1 VRRREILKLASAAGL
16 SLLPWRR
23 VAGAVNRGKVLYF
36 TRSAAGEHS
45 VVRRRGT
52 EPSVSE
58 KRMIEMGR
66 LRGFDVECTND
77 GRVFEDGL
85 SGYDAIAFYTSGD
98 LTRPAPDGSPPMS
111 TAGKQRLLEA
121 IAQGKGFMGF
131 HSAADTF
138 HSPGGRDRNQTNVDP
153 YIAMLGGECLAH
165 GAEQEASLLAGSSFL
180 MKSIGVPGQ
189 GLSFTDEWCTFK
201 NYAKDL
207 HVVLVQETRYLK
219 GKAYRRPDYPCTWA
233 RMHGQGRVFYT
244 SMGHRADIWT
254 NPFFE
259 ATAQAGIEWAMG
271 RFDADVAPNID
282 KVTPGANQLRE

>member
-1 VRRREILKLASAAGL
+1 MRRREILKLASAAGL
-16 SLLPWRR
+16 SFLPRR
-23 VAGAVNRGKVLYF
+23 GVAAAVSRGKVLYF
-36 TRSAAGEHS
+36 TRSAGGEHGA
-45 VVRRRGT
+45 RKRRGG

-58 KRMIEMGR
+58 KSMIEMGR
-66 LRGFDVECTND
+66 LRGFDVACTND
-77 GRVFEDGL
+77 GGVFEGDL

-98 LTRPAPDGSPPMS
+98 LTRPAPGASPPMS
-111 TAGKQRLLEA
+111 PAGKQRLLEA

-138 HSPGGRDRNQTNVDP
+138 HSPGRRDENQRDVDP

-180 MKSIGVPGQ
+180 WKSIGVPGQ

-201 NYAKDL
+201 NFAKDL

-219 GKAYRRPDYPCTWA
+219 GRAYRRPDYPCTWA
-233 RMHGQGRVFYT
+233 RKHGQGRVFYT

-254 NPFFE
+254 NPFFQ
-259 ATAQAGIEWAMG
+259 AIAQAGLAWVLG
-271 RFDADVAPNID
+271 RFDADVAANID
-282 KVTPGANQLRE
+282 AVTPQANQLRS